1 MAHGSGTFQTSDG
14 SSYKCICQNDK
25 LVKVIRTEKGSA
37 HYGGDVYIF
46 TLNSAGRVMGPNTYH
61 TQKSIKNYMIDE
73 KGETVGFSQVAES
86 PDDAFYARDGTDLN
100 ATKEEWENYA
110 TPY

>member
-1 MAHGSGTFQTSDG
+1 M
-14 SSYKCICQNDK
+14 
-25 LVKVIRTEKGSA
+25 IRTEKGSA

-61 TQKSIKNYMIDE
+61 TSQSIKNYMINE
-73 KGETVGFSQVAES
+73 QGETIGFKQVKES
-86 PDDAFYARDGTDLN
+86 PEDAFYARDGSDLN
-100 ATKEEWENYA
+100 ATNPEWQEFA